1 MRKIAVALTK
11 GGVGKT
17 TTAVNLAAGLAL
29 AGQRVLLID
38 VDTQGQAGKMLGCSP
53 PAGLAELAAGS
64 ASPDQAITPA
74 RDNLWL
80 LGGGKALAGL
90 KMLITRKEFG
100 AERTLS
106 EALVPLEN
114 QYDYVVLDSAPG
126 WDALSVNVLFYACE
140 VLSPVSLE
148 VMTLQGLSDFAQ
160 NLASIQRYHSD
171 LQLRYVVPTF
181 FDRRVKKSEEI
192 LTQLQA
198 YYPAQICAPIRYNVR
213 LSEAPGYG
221 QTIYE
226 YAPASIGAEDYA
238 ALVERINHHDGTQ
251 GNA

>member
-1 MRKIAVALTK
+1 
-11 GGVGKT
+11 
-17 TTAVNLAAGLAL
+17 
-29 AGQRVLLID
+29 
-38 VDTQGQAGKMLGCSP
+38 
-53 PAGLAELAAGS
+53 
-64 ASPDQAITPA
+64 
-74 RDNLWL
+74 
-80 LGGGKALAGL
+80 
-90 KMLITRKEFG
+90 
-100 AERTLS
+100 
-106 EALVPLEN
+106 
-114 QYDYVVLDSAPG
+114 
-126 WDALSVNVLFYACE
+126 VLFYAYE